1 MTTQYCTFHPDQNR
15 ISHRV
20 LSPGRRSKWLSI
32 MGHVSCY
39 VSLGKKLW
47 IEMMILPCQTS
58 CVVVVRRED
67 HFTLHLLVMFLGAKR
82 VEIWLASSIFI
93 CVQMFPNCRQHRAAQ
108 VFTHVTQSL
117 KAHVTS
123 SLMNIWFGSCD
134 SLAHLVT
141 QAKSDHFTMPSYNIY
156 GSLTFWCI
164 KSNQPSTGETSPF
177 MPSPCGLTNAA
188 CRSQMLFLWNKVLSG
203 ILPSSFSSHTR
214 WLLLCCRKIFKS
226 LEEFSN
232 LFCVSPSQLF

>member
-1 MTTQYCTFHPDQNR
+1 
-15 ISHRV
+15 
-20 LSPGRRSKWLSI
+20 
-32 MGHVSCY
+32 
-39 VSLGKKLW
+39 
-47 IEMMILPCQTS
+47 MMILPCQTS

-82 VEIWLASSIFI
+82 VETWLASSIFI
-93 CVQMFPNCRQHRAAQ
+93 CVQMFPNCREHRAAQ

-164 KSNQPSTGETSPF
+164 KIKQTFHRWDFTIHAIPLWTYKCSMQVP
-177 MPSPCGLTNAA
+177 NA
-188 CRSQMLFLWNKVLSG
+188 FLWNKVLSG
-203 ILPSSFSSHTR
+203 ILPSSFWSHTR
-214 WLLLCCRKIFKS
+214 
-226 LEEFSN
+226 
-232 LFCVSPSQLF
+232 